1 MERVTTQVQ
10 GREAGVEGN
19 ARLTAVNGVVLLVLL
34 FVEGITILEIHGLI
48 TLHVF
53 VGFILV
59 GPVLL
64 KCATTIYRFA
74 RYYSRDPAYV
84 RRGTPPPFL
93 RVLGPLVI
101 ISSVAVIGT
110 GAGLL
115 AVRPGQADLL
125 LFAHKA
131 TFVVWFG
138 VMALHVLGHL
148 TEAAKTARREMRP
161 AMGDP
166 ATRRRLARTVALIA
180 ALVIGVGVA
189 ATFTPNATAWVQNRH
204 EGH

>member
-1 MERVTTQVQ
+1 M
-10 GREAGVEGN
+10 
-19 ARLTAVNGVVLLVLL
+19 LL

-101 ISSVAVIGT
+101 ISSVPVIGT

-115 AVRPGQADLL
+115 AVRPGQADVL

-131 TFVVWFG
+131 SFVVWFG
-138 VMALHVLGHL
+138 VMALHVIGHL
-148 TEAAKTARREMRP
+148 REAASESVQDLRARR
-161 AMGDP
+161 GDP
-166 ATRRRLARTVALIA
+166 AGLSAGCAGCHRRRVACGRRAGRRTHTERFQ
-180 ALVIGVGVA
+180 LVQPPRPGDRPGPLSRTTETV
-189 ATFTPNATAWVQNRH
+189 R
-204 EGH
+204 